1 MRSSQLTTPRHPLV
15 EQRRARR
22 RHISGHRKTQFLP
35 SPRYMDVTCMQSPPD
50 PLSTSSTTPSPFPP
64 SRLPAPVS
72 RPARPINPNHHQQ
85 QQQPCAT
92 STGTSSSSP
101 TAPKSPCRNSKPA
114 ATWCRTRSNCLRIP
128 TPVSQHHTYI
138 SIPFPPTHP
147 PPPPLNPHLLNTS
160 QEPPSPS
167 NTSPR
172 PRSPSSLA
180 SWPTSSMAALSACR
194 CIVGRDR
201 VRGMGCR
208 GFCCSRGRRFVLRRG
223 FLWMGCVMGQF
234 FFPLSSALWM
244 RD

>member
-35 SPRYMDVTCMQSPPD
+35 SPRYMDITCMQSPPD

-85 QQQPCAT
+85 QQQQPCGT

-138 SIPFPPTHP
+138 SIPFPPTY
-147 PPPPLNPHLLNTS
+147 LLSPASS
-160 QEPPSPS
+160 QSPS
-167 NTSPR
+167 TKHFPGASFAFEHLSTPQIPVVACFLANQLDGSPFRVSVHSWER
-172 PRSPSSLA
+172 PGAGHGLQGVLLQQGKTLCFEA
-180 SWPTSSMAALSACR
+180 
-194 CIVGRDR
+194 R
-201 VRGMGCR
+201 V
-208 GFCCSRGRRFVLRRG
+208 FVDGLCNG
-223 FLWMGCVMGQF
+223 
-234 FFPLSSALWM
+234 
-244 RD
+244 